1 MSPLNHSPA
10 SVRYL
15 KARLRI
21 LKRPAVWGSAAI
33 LLLTLFSVYTFLRQP
48 DWLTVSESERVS
60 PETEN
65 ATDEV
70 DPNALPPEEDSAIGM
85 DIDSLSV
92 LRNEISNFDEEAE
105 IDLLAPPSRPT
116 EGEEGESTALRQT
129 GSPLLSGAPQS
140 SQSSPFS
147 SAYAQSGQPLSLN
160 LFNAPN
166 LLAGSSAATDSTSAG
181 AANPGLGL
189 GTASQATPPASPLRA
204 AVEQYANSANQ
215 STAQA
220 QTQAQAQP
228 TETASGDSRRQ
239 PAATPTYLPPQ
250 SLGQY
255 APQTSPAPGTT
266 GYTIPPSLIYGRN
279 NTYTNPAS
287 PNSVSPQAVPG
298 LPQAPQVLPQTIP
311 AQPGIGQPAQ
321 TPYGGGTAGGTSPV
335 PNVQQPQVV
344 QPQPQPFSVPRT
356 SAGYSIGGREIESFS
371 NP

>member
-33 LLLTLFSVYTFLRQP
+33 LLLTLFSVYTLLQRP
-48 DWLTVSESERVS
+48 DWLTVSESDRVS
-60 PETEN
+60 PEAEN
-65 ATDEV
+65 ATDTA
-70 DPNALPPEEDSAIGM
+70 DPDALPPEEDSAIGM

-92 LRNEISNFDEEAE
+92 LRNEISDFDEEAE
-105 IDLLAPPSRPT
+105 IDLLAPPSRSADGEDGEASTLRPT
-116 EGEEGESTALRQT
+116 D
-129 GSPLLSGAPQS
+129 SPLVSGAPQS
-140 SQSSPFS
+140 TSQSSPFS
-147 SAYAQSGQPLSLN
+147 SAYAQGGQPLSLN
-160 LFNAPN
+160 LFNNPT
-166 LLAGSSAATDSTSAG
+166 LLPGSSTTADSASAG
-181 AANPGLGL
+181 APNPGFGL
-189 GTASQATPPASPLRA
+189 GTAAQATPPASPLRS

-215 STAQA
+215 PTT
-220 QTQAQAQP
+220 QTQSQAESS
-228 TETASGDSRRQ
+228 ETASGDTRRQ

-250 SLGQY
+250 PIGQY
-255 APQTSPAPGTT
+255 APQTSPTPGTT

-279 NTYTNPAS
+279 SPYTSPTS

-311 AQPGIGQPAQ
+311 AQPGIGQPVQ

-344 QPQPQPFSVPRT
+344 QPPPQPFSVPRT
-356 SAGYSIGGREIESFS
+356 SAGYSIGGREIETFS

>member
-33 LLLTLFSVYTFLRQP
+33 LLLTLFSVYTLLQRP
-48 DWLTVSESERVS
+48 DWLTVSESDRVS
-60 PETEN
+60 PEAEN
-65 ATDEV
+65 ATNTA

-105 IDLLAPPSRPT
+105 IDLLAPPSRPVD
-116 EGEEGESTALRQT
+116 GEDGEAATSRQT
-129 GSPLLSGAPQS
+129 GSPLVSVAPQS
-140 SQSSPFS
+140 SQSSQFS
-147 SAYAQSGQPLSLN
+147 SAYAQGGQPLSLN
-160 LFNAPN
+160 LFNSPT
-166 LLAGSSAATDSTSAG
+166 LLPGSSTSADSASAG
-181 AANPGLGL
+181 ASNPGFGL
-189 GTASQATPPASPLRA
+189 GTTSQATPPANPLRS

-220 QTQAQAQP
+220 QTQTQADA
-228 TETASGDSRRQ
+228 ETASGDTRRQ

-250 SLGQY
+250 PVGQY
-255 APQTSPAPGTT
+255 APQTSPIPGTT

-279 NTYTNPAS
+279 STYTNPAS
-287 PNSVSPQAVPG
+287 PNSVEPQAVPG

-311 AQPGIGQPAQ
+311 AQPGIGQPLQ

-344 QPQPQPFSVPRT
+344 QPPPQPFSVPRT
-356 SAGYSIGGREIESFS
+356 SAGYSIGGREVETFS

>member
-60 PETEN
+60 PEAEN

-116 EGEEGESTALRQT
+116 EGEEGEAAAPRQT

-147 SAYAQSGQPLSLN
+147 SAYAQSDQPLSLN

-166 LLAGSSAATDSTSAG
+166 LLSGNSAATDSTSAG
-181 AANPGLGL
+181 SANSSLGL
-189 GTASQATPPASPLRA
+189 GTASQATPSANPLRA

-215 STAQA
+215 PNA

-228 TETASGDSRRQ
+228 AETSGDSRRQ
-239 PAATPTYLPPQ
+239 PAVTPTYLPPQ

-279 NTYTNPAS
+279 NTYTNPTS
-287 PNSVSPQAVPG
+287 PTSVSPQAVPG

-311 AQPGIGQPAQ
+311 AQPGIGQPVQ
-321 TPYGGGTAGGTSPV
+321 TPYGGGTAGGTPV

-344 QPQPQPFSVPRT
+344 QPPPQPFSVPRT